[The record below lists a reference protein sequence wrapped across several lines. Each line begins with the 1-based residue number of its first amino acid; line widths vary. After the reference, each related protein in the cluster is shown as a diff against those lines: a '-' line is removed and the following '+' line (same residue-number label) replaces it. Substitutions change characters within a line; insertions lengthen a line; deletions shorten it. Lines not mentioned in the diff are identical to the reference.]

1 MMSFPDRMNAHRN
14 TFPGMREMSRL
25 EPLGRYRKPAAICRF
40 SDAWERPLGEED
52 LSAFVL
58 SRKREIEERVSGV
71 GLRLRLAEPG
81 DMEGIT
87 ALHRRCFPPE
97 TASLESPY
105 VLHRILS
112 YGYAPVVEDARGV
125 ILGANVCVGYDD
137 PDRTAYGVR
146 ITVDRAVAGHNL
158 GAELVN
164 YSCLIGMER
173 GSHLRRGLLAPTNY
187 GSASNFLNHVG
198 YVCETFHP
206 DLPGFGP
213 RFIVALPLTPG
224 GVLNNRV
231 HPEKL
236 ETFMAGHEE
245 GLDYRLLDPLDLE
258 GLRRCYEESPFRIA
272 AFCKKGRMSGEN
284 RFLAL
289 PQDQLGFPP
298 AG

>member
-1 MMSFPDRMNAHRN
+1 MDDP
-14 TFPGMREMSRL
+14 
-25 EPLGRYRKPAAICRF
+25 EPLGPYRKPAAICRC
-40 SDAWERPLGEED
+40 SEAWEKPMNEEERT
-52 LSAFVL
+52 AFIQT
-58 SRKREIEERVSGV
+58 RKREIEKRVSAL
-71 GLRLRLAEPG
+71 GLRVRLARVG
-81 DMEGIT
+81 DMEGILD
-87 ALHRRCFPPE
+87 LHLRCFPPG

-112 YGYAPVVEDARGV
+112 YGYAPVIENGQGL

-137 PDRTAYGVR
+137 PERTAYGVR
-146 ITVDRAVAGHNL
+146 ITVDRSVAGHNL

-173 GSHLRRGLLAPTNY
+173 GSRLRRGLLAPTNY

-198 YVCETFHP
+198 YVCESFHP

-224 GVLNNRV
+224 GVLNNRI

-236 ETFMAGHEE
+236 AAFVREREE
-245 GLDYRLLDPLDLE
+245 GRDYRLLDPADLD
-258 GLRRCYEESPFRIA
+258 GIVRCYEASPFRIA
-272 AFCKKGRMSGEN
+272 AFCGKDGRFEDN

-289 PQDQLGFPP
+289 PRDRLGFPP
-298 AG
+298 DG